1 MTEIQTNQLPE
12 DMISVSDLDVL
23 TWFGIS
29 DFGIRISADSLFLIL
44 HPMLLR
50 LGVPKAREYLA
61 KRPQKARKGTGE
73 KAFVRFRG
81 IRVRGKRHLMH
92 FFLKTA
98 AKVPFSN
105 SSEFFKCQ
113 IGHPKHPH
121 SPRIPDDGPERY
133 PFFISSRTEQ
143 EGLT

>member
-50 LGVPKAREYLA
+50 LGVPKAREYLITIRKA
-61 KRPQKARKGTGE
+61 ILILSVIDINGVGAGKLTDRKIEDSERMKMKRRW
-73 KAFVRFRG
+73 
-81 IRVRGKRHLMH
+81 
-92 FFLKTA
+92 
-98 AKVPFSN
+98 
-105 SSEFFKCQ
+105 
-113 IGHPKHPH
+113 
-121 SPRIPDDGPERY
+121 
-133 PFFISSRTEQ
+133 
-143 EGLT
+143 